1 MKKIKVLSTLVSNQ
15 IAAGEVIERPASVVK
30 ELVENAIDAMSKS
43 VTVETTGGGIEYI
56 RVTDNGS
63 GIDADDVRTAFMRH
77 ATSKISES
85 TDLERI
91 GTLGFRGEALASI
104 ASVARVSIKTRT
116 HGNDYGTLFA
126 IEGGEEKE
134 LSQCGCPEG
143 TTVEIRD
150 LFFNVPARLKFLKNP
165 RSESAYIADYIARM
179 IMARPNVAFTLI
191 QNGNPVYKSAGDG
204 NLFNAIYA
212 VYGSSVIDNLRR
224 LSYDDG
230 YIKITGYVGT
240 EALSQST
247 RAKQSFV
254 VNGRYIKSQ
263 KLSFAVQRAFETR
276 IMKGKFPFI
285 VLNIAISSYE
295 IDVNVHPNKLDV
307 RFKNEERVCNSI
319 TRTVLAALVN
329 TGIADANIEKTSIK
343 TAINEASS
351 TKVQASKIVGRST
364 DTASNHRIFKE
375 YERIIW
381 GNTLSAERPST
392 LSEYSVSNL
401 RACYMSESNRDEL
414 NPFPARA
421 ADVKGSDAADNSPTA
436 LYDNMSESE
445 ETVPTVFIK
454 KRAVSAE
461 QTQIT
466 ETLLEKERFEVKG
479 CLFDTYWIIEQGDTV
494 FFLDQHAAH
503 ERKLYNEY
511 INVPEESKSQVLL
524 VPQTVK
530 LDAREYDTLINNLSE
545 LETIGF
551 DIEDFGAMTISVR
564 AVPAFIGSL
573 HIGSF
578 ISDAVAAIRSFGKKA
593 QSELLRASL
602 IQSACKHAIK
612 AGQSISDEEIQALLE
627 YYSANGAPLT
637 CPHGRPVMVKMTKK
651 DFEKMFKRVV

>member
-1 MKKIKVLSTLVSNQ
+1 MKRIKVLSTLVSNQ
-15 IAAGEVIERPASVVK
+15 IAAGEVIERPASVAK

-56 RVTDNGS
+56 RVADNGG
-63 GIDADDVRTAFMRH
+63 GINADDVRTAFMRH
-77 ATSKISES
+77 ATSKISAS

-91 GTLGFRGEALASI
+91 ATLGFRGEALASI

-116 HGNDYGTLFA
+116 HGNDYGTLFV

-191 QNGNPVYKSAGDG
+191 QNGNTVYKSAGDG

-212 VYGSSVIDNLRR
+212 VYGSGVIDNLRR

-240 EALSQST
+240 ETLSQST

-263 KLSFAVQRAFETR
+263 KLSYAVQRAFETR

-285 VLNIAISSYE
+285 VLNIAISSHE

-307 RFKNEERVCNSI
+307 RFKNEERVCNSV
-319 TRTVLAALVN
+319 TKTVLAALVN

-351 TKVQASKIVGRST
+351 AKVQTSKIVGHST
-364 DTASNHRIFKE
+364 DTASNSRILKE
-375 YERIIW
+375 DERIIW
-381 GNTLSAERPST
+381 GNMLSAERPST

-401 RACYMSESNRDEL
+401 RACYRSESNRDEL

-421 ADVKGSDAADNSPTA
+421 ADMG
-436 LYDNMSESE
+436 ESE

-461 QTQIT
+461 QTQIN
-466 ETLLEKERFEVKG
+466 ETLLEKEKSEVKG
-479 CLFDTYWIIEQGDTV
+479 CLFDTYWIIEQGNTV

-511 INVPEESKSQVLL
+511 INVPEKPKSQVLL

-564 AVPAFIGSL
+564 AVPAFIDSL

-612 AGQSISDEEIQALLE
+612 AGQRISDEEIQALLE

-651 DFEKMFKRVV
+651 DFEKMFKRVI

>member
-1 MKKIKVLSTLVSNQ
+1 MKRIKVLSTLVSNQ

-43 VTVETTGGGIEYI
+43 VTVETSGGGIEYI
-56 RVTDNGS
+56 RVADNGG
-63 GIDADDVRTAFMRH
+63 GINADDVRTAFMRH

-116 HGNDYGTLFA
+116 HGNDYGTLFV

-191 QNGNPVYKSAGDG
+191 QNGNTVYKSAGDG

-212 VYGSSVIDNLRR
+212 VYGSGVIDNLRR

-240 EALSQST
+240 ETLSQST

-263 KLSFAVQRAFETR
+263 KLSYAVQRAFETR

-285 VLNIAISSYE
+285 VLNIAISSHE

-307 RFKNEERVCNSI
+307 RFKNEERVCNSV
-319 TRTVLAALVN
+319 TKTVLAALVN

-343 TAINEASS
+343 TAINKASNA
-351 TKVQASKIVGRST
+351 KVQTSKIVGHST
-364 DTASNHRIFKE
+364 DIASNSRIFKE
-375 YERIIW
+375 DERIIW
-381 GNTLSAERPST
+381 GNMLSAERPST

-401 RACYMSESNRDEL
+401 RACYRSESNRDEL

-421 ADVKGSDAADNSPTA
+421 ADMG
-436 LYDNMSESE
+436 ESE

-461 QTQIT
+461 QTQIN
-466 ETLLEKERFEVKG
+466 ETLLEKEKFEVKG
-479 CLFDTYWIIEQGDTV
+479 CLFDTYWIIEQGNTV

-511 INVPEESKSQVLL
+511 INVPEKPKSQVLL

-564 AVPAFIGSL
+564 AVPAFIDSL

-612 AGQSISDEEIQALLE
+612 AGQRISDEEIQALLE

>member
-1 MKKIKVLSTLVSNQ
+1 MKRIKVLSTLVSNQ

-56 RVTDNGS
+56 RVADNGG
-63 GIDADDVRTAFMRH
+63 GINADDVRTAFMRH

-91 GTLGFRGEALASI
+91 ATLGFRGEALASI

-116 HGNDYGTLFA
+116 HGNDYGTLFV

-191 QNGNPVYKSAGDG
+191 QNGNTVYKSAGDG

-212 VYGSSVIDNLRR
+212 VYGSGVIDNLRR

-240 EALSQST
+240 ETLSQST

-263 KLSFAVQRAFETR
+263 KLSYAVQRAFETR

-285 VLNIAISSYE
+285 VLNIAISSHE

-307 RFKNEERVCNSI
+307 RFKNEERVCNSV
-319 TRTVLAALVN
+319 TKTVLAALVN

-351 TKVQASKIVGRST
+351 AKVQTSKIVGCST
-364 DTASNHRIFKE
+364 DAAPNSRIFKE
-375 YERIIW
+375 DERIIW
-381 GNTLSAERPST
+381 GNMLSAERPST

-401 RACYMSESNRDEL
+401 RACYRSESNRDEL

-421 ADVKGSDAADNSPTA
+421 ADMG
-436 LYDNMSESE
+436 ESE
-445 ETVPTVFIK
+445 ETVPTVLIK

-461 QTQIT
+461 QTQIN
-466 ETLLEKERFEVKG
+466 ETLLEKENFEVKG
-479 CLFDTYWIIEQGDTV
+479 CLFNTYWIIEQGNTV

-511 INVPEESKSQVLL
+511 INIPEKPKSQVLL

-545 LETIGF
+545 FEAIGF

-564 AVPAFIGSL
+564 AVPAFIGASN
-573 HIGSF
+573 ISSF

-612 AGQSISDEEIQALLE
+612 AGQRISDEEIQALLE
-627 YYSANGAPLT
+627 YYSTNGAPLT

-651 DFEKMFKRVV
+651 DFEKMFKRVI

>member
-1 MKKIKVLSTLVSNQ
+1 MKRIKVLSTLVSNQ

-56 RVTDNGS
+56 RVADNGG
-63 GIDADDVRTAFMRH
+63 GINADDVRTAFMRH

-91 GTLGFRGEALASI
+91 ATLGFRGEALASI

-191 QNGNPVYKSAGDG
+191 QNGNTVYKSAGDG

-212 VYGSSVIDNLRR
+212 VYGSGVIDNLRR

-240 EALSQST
+240 ETLSQST

-263 KLSFAVQRAFETR
+263 KLSYAVQRAFETR

-285 VLNIAISSYE
+285 VLNIAISSHE

-307 RFKNEERVCNSI
+307 RFKNEERVCNSV
-319 TRTVLAALVN
+319 TKTVLAALVN

-351 TKVQASKIVGRST
+351 AKVQTSKIVGCST
-364 DTASNHRIFKE
+364 DAAPNSRIFKE
-375 YERIIW
+375 DERIIW
-381 GNTLSAERPST
+381 GNMLSAERPST

-401 RACYMSESNRDEL
+401 RACYRSESNRDEL

-421 ADVKGSDAADNSPTA
+421 ADMG
-436 LYDNMSESE
+436 ESE
-445 ETVPTVFIK
+445 ETVPTVLIK

-461 QTQIT
+461 QTQIN
-466 ETLLEKERFEVKG
+466 ETLLEKENFEVKG
-479 CLFDTYWIIEQGDTV
+479 CLFDTYWIIEQGNTV

-511 INVPEESKSQVLL
+511 INIPEKPKSQVLL

-545 LETIGF
+545 FEAIGF

-564 AVPAFIGSL
+564 AVPAFIGASN
-573 HIGSF
+573 ISSF

-612 AGQSISDEEIQALLE
+612 AGQRISDEEIQALLE

-651 DFEKMFKRVV
+651 DFEKMFKRVI

>member
-1 MKKIKVLSTLVSNQ
+1 MKRIKVLSTLVSNQ

-56 RVTDNGS
+56 RVADNGG
-63 GIDADDVRTAFMRH
+63 GINADDVRTAFMRH

-91 GTLGFRGEALASI
+91 ATLGFRGEALASI

-116 HGNDYGTLFA
+116 HGNDYGTLFV

-191 QNGNPVYKSAGDG
+191 QNGNTVYKSAGDG

-212 VYGSSVIDNLRR
+212 VYGSGVIDNLRR

-240 EALSQST
+240 ETLSQST

-263 KLSFAVQRAFETR
+263 KLSYAVQRAFETR

-285 VLNIAISSYE
+285 VLNIAISSHE

-307 RFKNEERVCNSI
+307 RFKNEERVCNSV
-319 TRTVLAALVN
+319 TKTVLAALVN

-351 TKVQASKIVGRST
+351 AKVQTSKIVGHST
-364 DTASNHRIFKE
+364 DAASNSRIFKE
-375 YERIIW
+375 DERIIW
-381 GNTLSAERPST
+381 GNMLSAEHPST

-401 RACYMSESNRDEL
+401 RACYRSESNRDEL

-421 ADVKGSDAADNSPTA
+421 ADMG
-436 LYDNMSESE
+436 ESE

-461 QTQIT
+461 QTQIN
-466 ETLLEKERFEVKG
+466 ETLLEKEKSEVKG
-479 CLFDTYWIIEQGDTV
+479 CLFDTYWIIEQGNTV

-511 INVPEESKSQVLL
+511 INVPEKPKSQVLL

-564 AVPAFIGSL
+564 AVPAFIDSL

-612 AGQSISDEEIQALLE
+612 AGQRISDEEIQALLE

-651 DFEKMFKRVV
+651 DFEKMFKRVI

>member
-1 MKKIKVLSTLVSNQ
+1 MKRIKVLSTLVSNQ

-43 VTVETTGGGIEYI
+43 VTVETSGGGIEYI
-56 RVTDNGS
+56 RVADNGG
-63 GIDADDVRTAFMRH
+63 GINADDVRTAFMRH

-116 HGNDYGTLFA
+116 HGNDYGTLFV

-191 QNGNPVYKSAGDG
+191 QNGNTVYKSAGDG

-212 VYGSSVIDNLRR
+212 VYGSGVIDNLRR

-240 EALSQST
+240 ETLSQST

-263 KLSFAVQRAFETR
+263 KLSYAVQRAFETR

-285 VLNIAISSYE
+285 VLNIAISSHE

-307 RFKNEERVCNSI
+307 RFKNEERVCNSV
-319 TRTVLAALVN
+319 TKTVLAALVN

-351 TKVQASKIVGRST
+351 AKVQTSKIVGRST
-364 DTASNHRIFKE
+364 DIRPIPHSFNEDKG
-375 YERIIW
+375 IIW
-381 GNTLSAERPST
+381 GNMLSAERPST

-401 RACYMSESNRDEL
+401 RACYRSESNRDEL

-421 ADVKGSDAADNSPTA
+421 ADMG
-436 LYDNMSESE
+436 ESE

-461 QTQIT
+461 QTQIN
-466 ETLLEKERFEVKG
+466 ETLLEKEKFEVKG
-479 CLFDTYWIIEQGDTV
+479 CLFDTYWIIEQGNTV

-511 INVPEESKSQVLL
+511 INVPEKLKSQVLL

-612 AGQSISDEEIQALLE
+612 AGQRVSDEEIQALLE

>member
-1 MKKIKVLSTLVSNQ
+1 MKRIKVLSTLVSNQ

-43 VTVETTGGGIEYI
+43 VTVETSGGGIEYI
-56 RVTDNGS
+56 RVADNGG
-63 GIDADDVRTAFMRH
+63 GINADDVRTAFMRH

-91 GTLGFRGEALASI
+91 ATLGFRGEALASI

-116 HGNDYGTLFA
+116 HGNDYGTLFV

-191 QNGNPVYKSAGDG
+191 QNGNTVYKSAGDG

-212 VYGSSVIDNLRR
+212 VYGSGVIDNLRR

-240 EALSQST
+240 ETLSQST

-263 KLSFAVQRAFETR
+263 KLSYAVQRAFETR

-285 VLNIAISSYE
+285 VLNIAISSHE

-307 RFKNEERVCNSI
+307 RFKNEERVCNSV
-319 TRTVLAALVN
+319 TKTVLAALVN
-329 TGIADANIEKTSIK
+329 TGIADANIEKTSMK
-343 TAINEASS
+343 TAINKASS
-351 TKVQASKIVGRST
+351 AKVQTSKIVGHST
-364 DTASNHRIFKE
+364 DIASNSRIFKE
-375 YERIIW
+375 DERIIW
-381 GNTLSAERPST
+381 GNMLSAERPST

-401 RACYMSESNRDEL
+401 RACYRSESNRDEL

-421 ADVKGSDAADNSPTA
+421 ADMG
-436 LYDNMSESE
+436 ESE

-461 QTQIT
+461 QTQIN
-466 ETLLEKERFEVKG
+466 ETLLEKEKFEVKG
-479 CLFDTYWIIEQGDTV
+479 CLFDTYWIIEQGNTV

-503 ERKLYNEY
+503 ERKLYNDY
-511 INVPEESKSQVLL
+511 INVPEKPKSQVLL

-612 AGQSISDEEIQALLE
+612 AGQRISDEEIQALLE

>member
-1 MKKIKVLSTLVSNQ
+1 MKRIKVLSTLVSNQ

-56 RVTDNGS
+56 RVADNGG
-63 GIDADDVRTAFMRH
+63 GINADDVRTAFMRH

-91 GTLGFRGEALASI
+91 ATLGFRGEALASI

-116 HGNDYGTLFA
+116 HGNDYGTLFV

-191 QNGNPVYKSAGDG
+191 QNGNTVYKSAGDG

-212 VYGSSVIDNLRR
+212 VYGSGVIDNLRR

-230 YIKITGYVGT
+230 YIKITGYVGMET
-240 EALSQST
+240 LSQST

-263 KLSFAVQRAFETR
+263 KLSYAVQRAFETR

-285 VLNIAISSYE
+285 VLNIAISSHE

-307 RFKNEERVCNSI
+307 RFKNEERVCNSV
-319 TRTVLAALVN
+319 TKTVLAALVN

-351 TKVQASKIVGRST
+351 AKVQTSKIVGRST
-364 DTASNHRIFKE
+364 DTASNSRIFKE
-375 YERIIW
+375 DERIIW
-381 GNTLSAERPST
+381 GNMLSAERPST

-401 RACYMSESNRDEL
+401 RACYRSESNRDEL

-421 ADVKGSDAADNSPTA
+421 ADMG
-436 LYDNMSESE
+436 ESE

-461 QTQIT
+461 QTQIN
-466 ETLLEKERFEVKG
+466 ETLLEKEKSEVKG
-479 CLFDTYWIIEQGDTV
+479 CLFDTYWIIEQGNTV

-511 INVPEESKSQVLL
+511 INVPEKPKSQVLL

-564 AVPAFIGSL
+564 AVPAFIDSL

-612 AGQSISDEEIQALLE
+612 AGQRISDEEIQALLE

-651 DFEKMFKRVV
+651 DFEKMFKRVI

>member
-1 MKKIKVLSTLVSNQ
+1 MKRIKVLSTLVSNQ

-43 VTVETTGGGIEYI
+43 VTVETSGGGIEYI
-56 RVTDNGS
+56 RVADNGG
-63 GIDADDVRTAFMRH
+63 GINADDVRTAFMRH

-116 HGNDYGTLFA
+116 HGNDYGTLFV

-191 QNGNPVYKSAGDG
+191 QNGNTVYKSAGDG

-212 VYGSSVIDNLRR
+212 VYGSGVIDNLRR

-240 EALSQST
+240 ETLSQST

-263 KLSFAVQRAFETR
+263 KLSYAVQRAFETR

-285 VLNIAISSYE
+285 VLNIAISSHE

-307 RFKNEERVCNSI
+307 RFKNEERVCNSV
-319 TRTVLAALVN
+319 TKTVLAALVN

-351 TKVQASKIVGRST
+351 AKVQTSKIVGRST
-364 DTASNHRIFKE
+364 DAASNSRIFKE
-375 YERIIW
+375 DERIIW
-381 GNTLSAERPST
+381 GNMLSAERPST

-401 RACYMSESNRDEL
+401 RACYRSESNRDEL

-421 ADVKGSDAADNSPTA
+421 ADMG
-436 LYDNMSESE
+436 ESE

-461 QTQIT
+461 QTQIN
-466 ETLLEKERFEVKG
+466 ETLLEKEKFEVKG
-479 CLFDTYWIIEQGDTV
+479 CLFDTYWIIEQGNTV

-511 INVPEESKSQVLL
+511 INVPEKPKSQVLL

-564 AVPAFIGSL
+564 AVPAFIDSL

-612 AGQSISDEEIQALLE
+612 AGQRISDEEIQALLE

>member
-1 MKKIKVLSTLVSNQ
+1 MKRIKVLSTLVSNQ

-56 RVTDNGS
+56 RVADNGG
-63 GIDADDVRTAFMRH
+63 GINADDVRTAFMRH

-91 GTLGFRGEALASI
+91 ATLGFRGEALASI

-116 HGNDYGTLFA
+116 HGNDYGTLFV

-191 QNGNPVYKSAGDG
+191 QNGNTVYKSAGDG

-212 VYGSSVIDNLRR
+212 VYGSGVIDNLRR

-240 EALSQST
+240 ETLSQST

-263 KLSFAVQRAFETR
+263 KLSYAVQRAFETR

-285 VLNIAISSYE
+285 VLNIAISSHE

-307 RFKNEERVCNSI
+307 RFKNEERVCNSV
-319 TRTVLAALVN
+319 TKTVLAALVN

-351 TKVQASKIVGRST
+351 AKVQTSKIVGRST
-364 DTASNHRIFKE
+364 DTASNSRIFKE
-375 YERIIW
+375 DERIIW
-381 GNTLSAERPST
+381 GNMLSAERPST

-401 RACYMSESNRDEL
+401 QACYRSESNRDEL

-421 ADVKGSDAADNSPTA
+421 ADMG
-436 LYDNMSESE
+436 ESE
-445 ETVPTVFIK
+445 ETVPTVLIK

-461 QTQIT
+461 QTQIN
-466 ETLLEKERFEVKG
+466 ETLLEKENFEVKG
-479 CLFDTYWIIEQGDTV
+479 CLFDTYWIIEQGNTV

-511 INVPEESKSQVLL
+511 INVPEKPQSQVLL

-564 AVPAFIGSL
+564 AVPAFIDSL

-612 AGQSISDEEIQALLE
+612 AGQRISDEEIQALLE

-651 DFEKMFKRVV
+651 DFEKMFKRVI

>member
-1 MKKIKVLSTLVSNQ
+1 MKRIKVLSTLVSNQ

-56 RVTDNGS
+56 RVADNGG
-63 GIDADDVRTAFMRH
+63 GINADDVRTAFMRH

-91 GTLGFRGEALASI
+91 ATLGFRGEALASI

-116 HGNDYGTLFA
+116 HGNDYGTLFV

-191 QNGNPVYKSAGDG
+191 QNGNTVYKSAGDG

-212 VYGSSVIDNLRR
+212 VYGSGVIDNLRR

-230 YIKITGYVGT
+230 YMKITGYVGT
-240 EALSQST
+240 ETLSQST

-263 KLSFAVQRAFETR
+263 KLSYAVQRAFETR

-285 VLNIAISSYE
+285 VLNIAISSHE

-307 RFKNEERVCNSI
+307 RFKNEERVCNSV
-319 TRTVLAALVN
+319 TKTVLAALVN

-351 TKVQASKIVGRST
+351 AKVQTSKIVGRST
-364 DTASNHRIFKE
+364 DAASNSRIFKE
-375 YERIIW
+375 DERIIW
-381 GNTLSAERPST
+381 GNMLSAERPST

-401 RACYMSESNRDEL
+401 RACYRSESNRDEL

-421 ADVKGSDAADNSPTA
+421 ADMG
-436 LYDNMSESE
+436 ESE

-461 QTQIT
+461 QTQIN
-466 ETLLEKERFEVKG
+466 ETLLEKEKFEVKG
-479 CLFDTYWIIEQGDTV
+479 CLFDTYWIIEQGNTV

-511 INVPEESKSQVLL
+511 INVPEKPKSQVLL

-564 AVPAFIGSL
+564 AVPAFIDSL

-612 AGQSISDEEIQALLE
+612 AGQRISDEEIQALLE

>member
-1 MKKIKVLSTLVSNQ
+1 MKRIKVLSTLVSNQ

-56 RVTDNGS
+56 RVADNGG
-63 GIDADDVRTAFMRH
+63 GINADDVRTAFMRH

-91 GTLGFRGEALASI
+91 ATLGFRGEALASI

-116 HGNDYGTLFA
+116 HGNDYGTLFV

-191 QNGNPVYKSAGDG
+191 QNGNTVYKSAGDG

-212 VYGSSVIDNLRR
+212 VYGSGVIDNLRR

-240 EALSQST
+240 ETLSQST

-263 KLSFAVQRAFETR
+263 KLSYAVQRAFETR

-285 VLNIAISSYE
+285 VLNIAISSHE

-307 RFKNEERVCNSI
+307 RFKNEERVCNSV
-319 TRTVLAALVN
+319 TKTVLAALVN

-351 TKVQASKIVGRST
+351 AKVQTSKNVGRST
-364 DTASNHRIFKE
+364 DAAPNSRIFKE
-375 YERIIW
+375 DERIIW
-381 GNTLSAERPST
+381 GNMLSAERPST

-401 RACYMSESNRDEL
+401 QACYRSESNRDEL
-414 NPFPARA
+414 NPFLARA
-421 ADVKGSDAADNSPTA
+421 ADMG
-436 LYDNMSESE
+436 ESE
-445 ETVPTVFIK
+445 ETVPTVLIK

-461 QTQIT
+461 QTQIN
-466 ETLLEKERFEVKG
+466 ETLLEKENFEVKG
-479 CLFDTYWIIEQGDTV
+479 CLFDTYWIIEQGNTV

-511 INVPEESKSQVLL
+511 INIPEKPKSQVLL

-545 LETIGF
+545 FEAIGF

-564 AVPAFIGSL
+564 AVPAFIGASN
-573 HIGSF
+573 ISSF

-612 AGQSISDEEIQALLE
+612 AGQRISDEEIQALLE

-651 DFEKMFKRVV
+651 DFEKMFKRVI

>member
-1 MKKIKVLSTLVSNQ
+1 MKRIKVLSTLVSNQ

-43 VTVETTGGGIEYI
+43 VTVETSGGGIEYI
-56 RVTDNGS
+56 RVADNGG
-63 GIDADDVRTAFMRH
+63 GINADDVRTAFMRH

-116 HGNDYGTLFA
+116 HGNDYGTLFV

-191 QNGNPVYKSAGDG
+191 QNGNTVYKSAGDG

-212 VYGSSVIDNLRR
+212 VYGSGVIDNLRR

-240 EALSQST
+240 ETLSQST

-263 KLSFAVQRAFETR
+263 KLSYAVQRAFETR

-285 VLNIAISSYE
+285 VLNIAISSHE

-307 RFKNEERVCNSI
+307 RFKNEERVCNSV
-319 TRTVLAALVN
+319 TKTVLAALVN

-351 TKVQASKIVGRST
+351 AKVQTSKIVGRST
-364 DTASNHRIFKE
+364 DAASNSRIFKE
-375 YERIIW
+375 DERIIW
-381 GNTLSAERPST
+381 GNMLSAERPST

-401 RACYMSESNRDEL
+401 RACYRSESNRDEL

-421 ADVKGSDAADNSPTA
+421 ADMG
-436 LYDNMSESE
+436 ESE

-461 QTQIT
+461 QTQIN
-466 ETLLEKERFEVKG
+466 ETLLEKEKFEVKG
-479 CLFDTYWIIEQGDTV
+479 CLFDTYWIIEQGNTV

-511 INVPEESKSQVLL
+511 INVPEKPKSQVLL

-612 AGQSISDEEIQALLE
+612 AGQRISDEEIQALLE

>member
-1 MKKIKVLSTLVSNQ
+1 MKRIKVLSTLVSNQ

-43 VTVETTGGGIEYI
+43 VTVETSGGGIEYI
-56 RVTDNGS
+56 RVADNGG
-63 GIDADDVRTAFMRH
+63 GINADDVRTAFMRH

-116 HGNDYGTLFA
+116 HGNDYGTLFV

-191 QNGNPVYKSAGDG
+191 QNGNTVYKSAGDG

-212 VYGSSVIDNLRR
+212 VYGSGVIDNLRR

-240 EALSQST
+240 ETLSQST

-263 KLSFAVQRAFETR
+263 KLSYAVQRAFETR

-285 VLNIAISSYE
+285 VLNIAISSHE

-307 RFKNEERVCNSI
+307 RFKNEERVCNSV
-319 TRTVLAALVN
+319 TKTVLAALVN

-351 TKVQASKIVGRST
+351 AKVQTSKIVGRST
-364 DTASNHRIFKE
+364 DAASNSRIFKE
-375 YERIIW
+375 DERIIW
-381 GNTLSAERPST
+381 GNMLSAERPST

-401 RACYMSESNRDEL
+401 RACYRSESNRDEL

-421 ADVKGSDAADNSPTA
+421 ADMG
-436 LYDNMSESE
+436 ESE

-461 QTQIT
+461 QTQIN
-466 ETLLEKERFEVKG
+466 ETLLEKEKFEVKG
-479 CLFDTYWIIEQGDTV
+479 CLFDTYWIIEQGNTV

-503 ERKLYNEY
+503 ERKLYNDY
-511 INVPEESKSQVLL
+511 INVPEKPKSQVLL

-612 AGQSISDEEIQALLE
+612 AGQRISDEEIQALLE

-651 DFEKMFKRVV
+651 DFEKMFKRVI

>member
-1 MKKIKVLSTLVSNQ
+1 MKRIKVLSTLVSNQ

-56 RVTDNGS
+56 RVADNGG
-63 GIDADDVRTAFMRH
+63 GINADDVRTAFMRH

-91 GTLGFRGEALASI
+91 ATLGFRGEALASI

-116 HGNDYGTLFA
+116 HGNDYGTLFV

-191 QNGNPVYKSAGDG
+191 QNGNTVYKSAGDG

-212 VYGSSVIDNLRR
+212 VYGSGVIDNLRR

-230 YIKITGYVGT
+230 YIKITGYIGT
-240 EALSQST
+240 ETLSQST

-263 KLSFAVQRAFETR
+263 KLSYAVQRAFETR

-285 VLNIAISSYE
+285 VLNIAISSHE

-307 RFKNEERVCNSI
+307 RFKNEERVCNSV
-319 TRTVLAALVN
+319 TKTVLAALVN
-329 TGIADANIEKTSIK
+329 TGIADADIEKTSIR
-343 TAINEASS
+343 TATNEVSKSAESAEIKETKINN
-351 TKVQASKIVGRST
+351 TVGRST
-364 DTASNHRIFKE
+364 DIRPIPHSFNEDKG
-375 YERIIW
+375 IIW
-381 GNTLSAERPST
+381 GNMLSAERPST

-401 RACYMSESNRDEL
+401 RACYRSESNRDEL

-421 ADVKGSDAADNSPTA
+421 ADMG
-436 LYDNMSESE
+436 ESE

-461 QTQIT
+461 QTQIN
-466 ETLLEKERFEVKG
+466 ETLLEKEKFEVKG
-479 CLFDTYWIIEQGDTV
+479 CLFDTYWIIEQGNTV

-503 ERKLYNEY
+503 ERKLYN
-511 INVPEESKSQVLL
+511 
-524 VPQTVK
+524 
-530 LDAREYDTLINNLSE
+530 D
-545 LETIGF
+545 
-551 DIEDFGAMTISVR
+551 
-564 AVPAFIGSL
+564 
-573 HIGSF
+573 
-578 ISDAVAAIRSFGKKA
+578 
-593 QSELLRASL
+593 
-602 IQSACKHAIK
+602 
-612 AGQSISDEEIQALLE
+612 
-627 YYSANGAPLT
+627 
-637 CPHGRPVMVKMTKK
+637 
-651 DFEKMFKRVV
+651 

>member
-1 MKKIKVLSTLVSNQ
+1 MKRIKVLSTLVSNQ

-56 RVTDNGS
+56 RVADNGG
-63 GIDADDVRTAFMRH
+63 GINADDVRTAFMRH

-91 GTLGFRGEALASI
+91 ATLGFRGEALASI

-116 HGNDYGTLFA
+116 HGNDYGTLFV

-191 QNGNPVYKSAGDG
+191 QNGNTVYKSAGDG

-212 VYGSSVIDNLRR
+212 VYGSGVIDNLRR

-240 EALSQST
+240 ETLSQST

-263 KLSFAVQRAFETR
+263 KLSYAVQRAFETR

-285 VLNIAISSYE
+285 VLNIAISSHE

-307 RFKNEERVCNSI
+307 RFKNEERVCNSV
-319 TRTVLAALVN
+319 TKTVLAALVN

-351 TKVQASKIVGRST
+351 GKVQTSKIVGHST
-364 DTASNHRIFKE
+364 DAASNSRIFKE
-375 YERIIW
+375 DERIIW
-381 GNTLSAERPST
+381 GNMLSAERPST

-401 RACYMSESNRDEL
+401 RACYRSESNRDEL

-421 ADVKGSDAADNSPTA
+421 ADMG
-436 LYDNMSESE
+436 ESE

-461 QTQIT
+461 QTQIN
-466 ETLLEKERFEVKG
+466 ETLLEKEKSEVKG
-479 CLFDTYWIIEQGDTV
+479 CLFDTYWIIEQGNTV

-511 INVPEESKSQVLL
+511 INVPEKPKSQVLL

-564 AVPAFIGSL
+564 AVPAFIDSL

-612 AGQSISDEEIQALLE
+612 AGQRISDEEIQALLE

-651 DFEKMFKRVV
+651 DFEKMFKRVI

>member
-1 MKKIKVLSTLVSNQ
+1 MKRIKVLSTLVSNQ

-43 VTVETTGGGIEYI
+43 VTVETSGGGIEYI
-56 RVTDNGS
+56 RVADNGG
-63 GIDADDVRTAFMRH
+63 GINADDVRTAFMRH

-116 HGNDYGTLFA
+116 HGNDYGTLFV

-191 QNGNPVYKSAGDG
+191 QNGNTVYKSAGDG

-212 VYGSSVIDNLRR
+212 VYGSGVIDNLRR

-240 EALSQST
+240 ETLSQST

-263 KLSFAVQRAFETR
+263 KLSYAVQRAFETR

-285 VLNIAISSYE
+285 VLNIAISSHE

-307 RFKNEERVCNSI
+307 RFKNEERVCNSV
-319 TRTVLAALVN
+319 TKTVLAALVN

-351 TKVQASKIVGRST
+351 AKVQTSKIVGRST
-364 DTASNHRIFKE
+364 DAASNSRIFKE
-375 YERIIW
+375 DERIIW
-381 GNTLSAERPST
+381 GNMLSAERPST

-401 RACYMSESNRDEL
+401 RACYRSESNRDEL

-421 ADVKGSDAADNSPTA
+421 ADMG
-436 LYDNMSESE
+436 ESE

-461 QTQIT
+461 QTQIN
-466 ETLLEKERFEVKG
+466 ETLLEKEKFEVKG
-479 CLFDTYWIIEQGDTV
+479 CLFDTYWIIEQGNTV

-503 ERKLYNEY
+503 ERKLYNDY
-511 INVPEESKSQVLL
+511 INVPEKPKSQVLL

-564 AVPAFIGSL
+564 AVPAFIDSL

-612 AGQSISDEEIQALLE
+612 AGQRISDEEIQALLE

>member
-1 MKKIKVLSTLVSNQ
+1 MKRIKVLSTLVSNQ

-56 RVTDNGS
+56 RVADNGG
-63 GIDADDVRTAFMRH
+63 GINADDVRTAFMRH

-91 GTLGFRGEALASI
+91 ATLGFRGEALASI

-116 HGNDYGTLFA
+116 HGNDYGTLFV

-191 QNGNPVYKSAGDG
+191 QNGNTVYKSAGDG

-212 VYGSSVIDNLRR
+212 VYGSGVIDNLRR

-240 EALSQST
+240 ETLSQST

-263 KLSFAVQRAFETR
+263 KLSYAVQRAFETR

-285 VLNIAISSYE
+285 VLNIAISSHE

-307 RFKNEERVCNSI
+307 RFKNEERVCNSV
-319 TRTVLAALVN
+319 TKTVLAALVN

-351 TKVQASKIVGRST
+351 AKVQTSKIVGRST
-364 DTASNHRIFKE
+364 DAAPNSRIFKE
-375 YERIIW
+375 DERIIW
-381 GNTLSAERPST
+381 GNMLSAERPST

-401 RACYMSESNRDEL
+401 RACYRSESNRDEL

-421 ADVKGSDAADNSPTA
+421 ADMG
-436 LYDNMSESE
+436 ESE
-445 ETVPTVFIK
+445 ETVPTVLIK

-461 QTQIT
+461 QTQIN
-466 ETLLEKERFEVKG
+466 ETLLEKENFEVKG
-479 CLFDTYWIIEQGDTV
+479 CLFDTYWIIEQGNTV

-511 INVPEESKSQVLL
+511 INIPEESKSQVLL

-545 LETIGF
+545 FEAIGF

-564 AVPAFIGSL
+564 AVPAFIDSL
-573 HIGSF
+573 NIGSF

-612 AGQSISDEEIQALLE
+612 AGQRISDEEIQALLE
-627 YYSANGAPLT
+627 YYSTNGAPLT

-651 DFEKMFKRVV
+651 DFEKMFKRVI

>member
-1 MKKIKVLSTLVSNQ
+1 MKRIKVLSTLVSNQ

-56 RVTDNGS
+56 RVADNGG
-63 GIDADDVRTAFMRH
+63 GINADDVRTAFMRH

-91 GTLGFRGEALASI
+91 ATLGFRGEALASI

-116 HGNDYGTLFA
+116 HGNDYGTLFV

-191 QNGNPVYKSAGDG
+191 QNGNTVYKSAGDG

-212 VYGSSVIDNLRR
+212 VYGSGVIDNLRR

-240 EALSQST
+240 ETLSQST

-263 KLSFAVQRAFETR
+263 KLSYAVQRAFETR

-285 VLNIAISSYE
+285 VLNIAISSHE

-307 RFKNEERVCNSI
+307 RFKNEERVCNSV
-319 TRTVLAALVN
+319 TKTVLAALVN

-351 TKVQASKIVGRST
+351 AKVQTSKIVGHST
-364 DTASNHRIFKE
+364 DAASNFRILKE
-375 YERIIW
+375 DERIIW
-381 GNTLSAERPST
+381 GNMLSAERSST

-401 RACYMSESNRDEL
+401 RACYSSESNRDEL

-421 ADVKGSDAADNSPTA
+421 ADMG
-436 LYDNMSESE
+436 ESE

-461 QTQIT
+461 QTQIN
-466 ETLLEKERFEVKG
+466 ETLLEKEKSEVKG
-479 CLFDTYWIIEQGDTV
+479 CLFDTYWIIEQGNTV

-511 INVPEESKSQVLL
+511 INVPEKPKSQVLL

-564 AVPAFIGSL
+564 AVPAFIDSL

-612 AGQSISDEEIQALLE
+612 AGQRISDEEIQALLE

-651 DFEKMFKRVV
+651 DFEKMFKRVI

>member
-1 MKKIKVLSTLVSNQ
+1 MKRIKVLSTLVSNQ

-56 RVTDNGS
+56 RVADNGG
-63 GIDADDVRTAFMRH
+63 GINADDVRTAFMRH

-91 GTLGFRGEALASI
+91 ATLGFRGEALASI

-116 HGNDYGTLFA
+116 HGNDYGTLFV

-191 QNGNPVYKSAGDG
+191 QNGNTVYKSAGDG

-212 VYGSSVIDNLRR
+212 VYGSGVIDNLRR

-240 EALSQST
+240 ETLSQST

-263 KLSFAVQRAFETR
+263 KLSYAVQRAFETR

-285 VLNIAISSYE
+285 VLNIAISSHE

-307 RFKNEERVCNSI
+307 RFKNEERVCNSV
-319 TRTVLAALVN
+319 TKTVLAALVN

-351 TKVQASKIVGRST
+351 AKVQTSKIVGRST
-364 DTASNHRIFKE
+364 DAAPNSRIFKE
-375 YERIIW
+375 DERIIW
-381 GNTLSAERPST
+381 GNMLSAERPST

-401 RACYMSESNRDEL
+401 RACYRSESNRDEL

-421 ADVKGSDAADNSPTA
+421 ADMG
-436 LYDNMSESE
+436 ESE
-445 ETVPTVFIK
+445 ETVPTVLIK

-461 QTQIT
+461 QTQIN
-466 ETLLEKERFEVKG
+466 ETLLEKENFEVKG
-479 CLFDTYWIIEQGDTV
+479 CLFDTYWIIEQGNTV

-511 INVPEESKSQVLL
+511 INIPEKPKSQVLL

-545 LETIGF
+545 FETIGF

-564 AVPAFIGSL
+564 AVPAFIGASN
-573 HIGSF
+573 ISSF

-612 AGQSISDEEIQALLE
+612 AGQRISDEEIQALLE

-651 DFEKMFKRVV
+651 DFEKMFKRVI

>member
-1 MKKIKVLSTLVSNQ
+1 MKRIKVLSTLVSNQ

-56 RVTDNGS
+56 RVADNGG
-63 GIDADDVRTAFMRH
+63 GINADDVRTAFMRH

-91 GTLGFRGEALASI
+91 ATLGFRGEALASI

-116 HGNDYGTLFA
+116 HGNDYGTLFV

-191 QNGNPVYKSAGDG
+191 QNGNTVYKSAGDG

-212 VYGSSVIDNLRR
+212 VYGSGVIDNLRR

-240 EALSQST
+240 ETLSQST

-263 KLSFAVQRAFETR
+263 KLSYAVQRAFETR

-285 VLNIAISSYE
+285 VLNIAISSHE

-307 RFKNEERVCNSI
+307 RFKNEERVCNSV
-319 TRTVLAALVN
+319 TKTVLAALVN
-329 TGIADANIEKTSIK
+329 TGIADANIEKTSMK
-343 TAINEASS
+343 TAINKASS
-351 TKVQASKIVGRST
+351 AKVQTSKIVGHST
-364 DTASNHRIFKE
+364 DIASNSRIFKE
-375 YERIIW
+375 DERIIW
-381 GNTLSAERPST
+381 GNMLSAERPST

-401 RACYMSESNRDEL
+401 RACYRSESNRDEL

-421 ADVKGSDAADNSPTA
+421 ADMG
-436 LYDNMSESE
+436 ESE

-461 QTQIT
+461 QTQIN
-466 ETLLEKERFEVKG
+466 ETLLEKEKFEVKG
-479 CLFDTYWIIEQGDTV
+479 CLFDTYWIIEQGNTV

-511 INVPEESKSQVLL
+511 INVPEKPKSQVLL

-564 AVPAFIGSL
+564 AVPAFIDSL

-612 AGQSISDEEIQALLE
+612 AGQRISDEEIQALLE

-651 DFEKMFKRVV
+651 DFEKMLKRVV

>member
-1 MKKIKVLSTLVSNQ
+1 MKRIKVLSTLVSNQ

-43 VTVETTGGGIEYI
+43 VTVETSGGGIEYI
-56 RVTDNGS
+56 RVADNGG
-63 GIDADDVRTAFMRH
+63 GINADDVRTAFMRH

-116 HGNDYGTLFA
+116 HGNDYGTLFV

-191 QNGNPVYKSAGDG
+191 QNGNTVYKSAGDG

-212 VYGSSVIDNLRR
+212 VYGSGVIDNLRR

-240 EALSQST
+240 ETLSQST

-263 KLSFAVQRAFETR
+263 KLSYAVQRAFETR

-285 VLNIAISSYE
+285 VLNIAISSHE

-307 RFKNEERVCNSI
+307 RFKNEERVCNSV
-319 TRTVLAALVN
+319 TKTVLAALVN

-351 TKVQASKIVGRST
+351 AKVQTSKIVGRST
-364 DTASNHRIFKE
+364 DAASNSRIFKE
-375 YERIIW
+375 GERIIW
-381 GNTLSAERPST
+381 GNMLSAERPST

-401 RACYMSESNRDEL
+401 RACYRSESNRDEL

-421 ADVKGSDAADNSPTA
+421 ADMG
-436 LYDNMSESE
+436 ESE

-461 QTQIT
+461 QTQIN
-466 ETLLEKERFEVKG
+466 ETLLEKEKFEVKG
-479 CLFDTYWIIEQGDTV
+479 CLFDTYWIIEQGNTV

-503 ERKLYNEY
+503 ERKLYNDY
-511 INVPEESKSQVLL
+511 INDPEKPKSQVLL

-612 AGQSISDEEIQALLE
+612 AGQRISDEEIQALLE

>member
-1 MKKIKVLSTLVSNQ
+1 MKRIKVLSTLVSNQ

-56 RVTDNGS
+56 RVADNGG
-63 GIDADDVRTAFMRH
+63 GINADDVRTAFMRH

-91 GTLGFRGEALASI
+91 ATLGFRGEALASI

-116 HGNDYGTLFA
+116 HGNDYGTLFV

-191 QNGNPVYKSAGDG
+191 QNGNTVYKSAGDG

-212 VYGSSVIDNLRR
+212 VYGSGVIDNLRR

-240 EALSQST
+240 ETLSQST

-263 KLSFAVQRAFETR
+263 KLSYAVQRAFETR

-285 VLNIAISSYE
+285 VLNIAISSHE

-307 RFKNEERVCNSI
+307 RFKNEERVCNSV
-319 TRTVLAALVN
+319 TKTVLAALVN

-351 TKVQASKIVGRST
+351 AKVQTSKIVGHST
-364 DTASNHRIFKE
+364 DAAPNSRIFKE
-375 YERIIW
+375 DERIIW
-381 GNTLSAERPST
+381 GNMLSAERPST

-401 RACYMSESNRDEL
+401 RACYRSESNRDEL

-421 ADVKGSDAADNSPTA
+421 ADMG
-436 LYDNMSESE
+436 ESE
-445 ETVPTVFIK
+445 ETVPTVLIK

-461 QTQIT
+461 QTQIN
-466 ETLLEKERFEVKG
+466 ETLLEKENFEVKG
-479 CLFDTYWIIEQGDTV
+479 CLFDTYWIIEQGNTV

-511 INVPEESKSQVLL
+511 INIPEKPQSQVLL

-564 AVPAFIGSL
+564 AVPAFIDSL

-612 AGQSISDEEIQALLE
+612 AGQRISDEEIQALLE

-651 DFEKMFKRVV
+651 DFEKMFKRVI

>member
-1 MKKIKVLSTLVSNQ
+1 MKRIKVLSTLVSNQ

-56 RVTDNGS
+56 RVADNGG
-63 GIDADDVRTAFMRH
+63 GINADDVRTAFMRH

-91 GTLGFRGEALASI
+91 ATLGFRGEALASI

-116 HGNDYGTLFA
+116 HGNDYGTLFV

-191 QNGNPVYKSAGDG
+191 QNGNTVYKSAGDG

-212 VYGSSVIDNLRR
+212 VYGSGVIDNLRR

-240 EALSQST
+240 ETLSQST

-263 KLSFAVQRAFETR
+263 KLSYAVQRAFETR

-285 VLNIAISSYE
+285 VLNIAISSHE

-307 RFKNEERVCNSI
+307 RFKNEERVCNSV
-319 TRTVLAALVN
+319 TKTVLAALVN

-351 TKVQASKIVGRST
+351 AKVQTSKIVGHST
-364 DTASNHRIFKE
+364 DAASNSRIFKE
-375 YERIIW
+375 DERIIW
-381 GNTLSAERPST
+381 GNMLSAERPST

-401 RACYMSESNRDEL
+401 RACYSSESNRDEL

-421 ADVKGSDAADNSPTA
+421 ADMG
-436 LYDNMSESE
+436 ESE

-461 QTQIT
+461 QTQIN
-466 ETLLEKERFEVKG
+466 ETLLEKEKSEVKG
-479 CLFDTYWIIEQGDTV
+479 CLFDTYWIIEQGNTV

-511 INVPEESKSQVLL
+511 INVPEKPKSQVLL

-564 AVPAFIGSL
+564 AVPAFIDSL

-612 AGQSISDEEIQALLE
+612 AGQRISDEEIQALLE

-651 DFEKMFKRVV
+651 DFEKMFKRVI

>member
-1 MKKIKVLSTLVSNQ
+1 MKRIKVLSTLVSNQ

-56 RVTDNGS
+56 RVADNGG
-63 GIDADDVRTAFMRH
+63 GINADDVRIAFMRH

-91 GTLGFRGEALASI
+91 ATLGFRGEALASI

-116 HGNDYGTLFA
+116 HGNDYGTLFV

-191 QNGNPVYKSAGDG
+191 QNGNTVYKSAGDG

-212 VYGSSVIDNLRR
+212 VYGSGVIDNLRR

-240 EALSQST
+240 ETLSQST

-263 KLSFAVQRAFETR
+263 KLSYAVQRAFETR

-285 VLNIAISSYE
+285 VLNIAISSHE

-307 RFKNEERVCNSI
+307 RFKNEERVCNSV
-319 TRTVLAALVN
+319 TKTVLAALVN

-351 TKVQASKIVGRST
+351 AKVQTSKIVGCST
-364 DTASNHRIFKE
+364 DAAPNSRIFKE
-375 YERIIW
+375 DERIIW
-381 GNTLSAERPST
+381 GNMLSAERPST

-401 RACYMSESNRDEL
+401 RACYRSESNRDEL

-421 ADVKGSDAADNSPTA
+421 ADMG
-436 LYDNMSESE
+436 ESE
-445 ETVPTVFIK
+445 ETVPTVLIK

-461 QTQIT
+461 QTQIN
-466 ETLLEKERFEVKG
+466 ETLLEKENFEVKG
-479 CLFDTYWIIEQGDTV
+479 CLFDTYWIIEQGNTV

-511 INVPEESKSQVLL
+511 INIPEKPKSQVLL

-545 LETIGF
+545 FEAIGF

-564 AVPAFIGSL
+564 AVPAFIGASN
-573 HIGSF
+573 ISSF

-612 AGQSISDEEIQALLE
+612 AGQRISDEEIQALLE

-651 DFEKMFKRVV
+651 DFEKMFKRVI

>member
-1 MKKIKVLSTLVSNQ
+1 MKRIKVLSTLVSNQ

-56 RVTDNGS
+56 RVADNGG
-63 GIDADDVRTAFMRH
+63 GINADDVRTAFMRH

-91 GTLGFRGEALASI
+91 ATLGFRGEALASI

-116 HGNDYGTLFA
+116 HGNDYGTLFV

-191 QNGNPVYKSAGDG
+191 QNGNTVYKSAGDG

-212 VYGSSVIDNLRR
+212 VYGSGVIDNLRR

-240 EALSQST
+240 ETLSQST

-263 KLSFAVQRAFETR
+263 KLSYAVQRAFETR

-285 VLNIAISSYE
+285 VLNIAISSHE

-307 RFKNEERVCNSI
+307 RFKNEERVCNSV
-319 TRTVLAALVN
+319 TKTVLAALVN

-351 TKVQASKIVGRST
+351 AKVQTSKIVGHST
-364 DTASNHRIFKE
+364 DAASNSRIFKE
-375 YERIIW
+375 DERIIW
-381 GNTLSAERPST
+381 GNMLSAERPST

-401 RACYMSESNRDEL
+401 RACYRSESNRDEL

-421 ADVKGSDAADNSPTA
+421 ADMG
-436 LYDNMSESE
+436 ESE

-461 QTQIT
+461 QTQIN
-466 ETLLEKERFEVKG
+466 ETLLEKEKSEVKG
-479 CLFDTYWIIEQGDTV
+479 CLFDTYWIIEQGNTV

-511 INVPEESKSQVLL
+511 INVPEKPKSQVLL

-564 AVPAFIGSL
+564 AVPAFIDSL

-612 AGQSISDEEIQALLE
+612 AGQRISDEEIQALLE

-651 DFEKMFKRVV
+651 DFEKMFKRVI

>member
-1 MKKIKVLSTLVSNQ
+1 MKRIKVLSTLVSNQ

-56 RVTDNGS
+56 RVADNGG
-63 GIDADDVRTAFMRH
+63 GINADDVRTAFMRH

-91 GTLGFRGEALASI
+91 ATLGFRGEALASI

-116 HGNDYGTLFA
+116 HGNDYGTLFV

-191 QNGNPVYKSAGDG
+191 QNGNTVYKSAGDG

-212 VYGSSVIDNLRR
+212 VYGSGVIDNLRR

-240 EALSQST
+240 ETLSQST

-263 KLSFAVQRAFETR
+263 KLSYAVQRAFETR

-285 VLNIAISSYE
+285 VLNIAISSHE

-307 RFKNEERVCNSI
+307 RFKNEERVCNSV
-319 TRTVLAALVN
+319 TKTVLAALVN

-351 TKVQASKIVGRST
+351 AKVQTSKIVGRST
-364 DTASNHRIFKE
+364 DAASNSRIFKE
-375 YERIIW
+375 GERIIW
-381 GNTLSAERPST
+381 GNMLSAERPST

-401 RACYMSESNRDEL
+401 RACYRSESNRDEL

-421 ADVKGSDAADNSPTA
+421 ADMG
-436 LYDNMSESE
+436 ESE

-454 KRAVSAE
+454 KRSVSAE
-461 QTQIT
+461 QTQIN
-466 ETLLEKERFEVKG
+466 ETLLEKEKFEVKG
-479 CLFDTYWIIEQGDTV
+479 CLFDTYWIIEQGNTV

-503 ERKLYNEY
+503 ERKLYNDY
-511 INVPEESKSQVLL
+511 INVPEKPKSQVLL

-578 ISDAVAAIRSFGKKA
+578 ISDAVAAIRSLGKKA

-612 AGQSISDEEIQALLE
+612 AGQRISDEEIQALLE

>member
-1 MKKIKVLSTLVSNQ
+1 MKRIKVLSTLVSNQ

-43 VTVETTGGGIEYI
+43 VTVETSGGGIEYI
-56 RVTDNGS
+56 RVADNGG
-63 GIDADDVRTAFMRH
+63 GINADDVRTAFMRH

-91 GTLGFRGEALASI
+91 ATLGFRGEALASI

-116 HGNDYGTLFA
+116 HGNDYGTLFV

-191 QNGNPVYKSAGDG
+191 QNGNTVYKSAGDG

-212 VYGSSVIDNLRR
+212 VYGSGVIDNLRR

-240 EALSQST
+240 ETLSQST

-263 KLSFAVQRAFETR
+263 KLSYAVQRAFETR

-285 VLNIAISSYE
+285 VLNIAISSHE

-307 RFKNEERVCNSI
+307 RFKNEERVCNSV
-319 TRTVLAALVN
+319 TKTVLAALVN
-329 TGIADANIEKTSIK
+329 TGIADANIEKTSMK
-343 TAINEASS
+343 TAINKASS
-351 TKVQASKIVGRST
+351 AKVQTSKIVGHST
-364 DTASNHRIFKE
+364 DIASNSRIFKE
-375 YERIIW
+375 DERIIW
-381 GNTLSAERPST
+381 GNMLSAERPST

-401 RACYMSESNRDEL
+401 RACYRSESNRDEL
-414 NPFPARA
+414 NPFPARV
-421 ADVKGSDAADNSPTA
+421 ADMG
-436 LYDNMSESE
+436 ESE

-461 QTQIT
+461 QTQIN
-466 ETLLEKERFEVKG
+466 ETLLEKEKFEVKG
-479 CLFDTYWIIEQGDTV
+479 CLFDTYWIIEQGNTV

-503 ERKLYNEY
+503 ERKLYNDY
-511 INVPEESKSQVLL
+511 INVPEKPKSQVLL

-612 AGQSISDEEIQALLE
+612 AGQRISDEEIQALLE

>member
-1 MKKIKVLSTLVSNQ
+1 MKRIKVLSTLVSNQ

-56 RVTDNGS
+56 RVADNGG
-63 GIDADDVRTAFMRH
+63 GINADDVRTAFMRH

-91 GTLGFRGEALASI
+91 ATLGFRGEALASI

-116 HGNDYGTLFA
+116 HGNDYGTLFV

-191 QNGNPVYKSAGDG
+191 QNGNTVYKSAGDG

-212 VYGSSVIDNLRR
+212 VYGSGVIDNLRR

-240 EALSQST
+240 ETLSQST

-263 KLSFAVQRAFETR
+263 KLSYAVQRAFETR

-285 VLNIAISSYE
+285 VLNIAISSHE

-307 RFKNEERVCNSI
+307 RFKNEERVCNSV
-319 TRTVLAALVN
+319 TKTVLAALVN
-329 TGIADANIEKTSIK
+329 TGIADANIEKTSMK
-343 TAINEASS
+343 TAINKASS
-351 TKVQASKIVGRST
+351 AKVQTSKIVGHST
-364 DTASNHRIFKE
+364 DIASNSRIFKE
-375 YERIIW
+375 DERIIW
-381 GNTLSAERPST
+381 GNMLSAERPST

-401 RACYMSESNRDEL
+401 RACYRSESNRDEL

-421 ADVKGSDAADNSPTA
+421 ADMG
-436 LYDNMSESE
+436 ESE

-461 QTQIT
+461 QTQIN
-466 ETLLEKERFEVKG
+466 ETLLEKEKFEVKG
-479 CLFDTYWIIEQGDTV
+479 CLFDTYWIIEQGNTV

-503 ERKLYNEY
+503 ERKLYNDY
-511 INVPEESKSQVLL
+511 INVPEKPKSQVLL

-612 AGQSISDEEIQALLE
+612 AGQRISDEEIQALLE

>member
-1 MKKIKVLSTLVSNQ
+1 MKRIKVLSTLVSNQ

-56 RVTDNGS
+56 RVADNGG
-63 GIDADDVRTAFMRH
+63 GINADDVRTAFMRH

-91 GTLGFRGEALASI
+91 ATLGFRGEALASI

-116 HGNDYGTLFA
+116 HGNDYGTLFV

-191 QNGNPVYKSAGDG
+191 QNGNTVYKSAGDG

-212 VYGSSVIDNLRR
+212 VYGSGVIDNLRR

-240 EALSQST
+240 ETLSQST

-263 KLSFAVQRAFETR
+263 KLSYAVQRAFETR

-285 VLNIAISSYE
+285 VLNIAISSRE

-307 RFKNEERVCNSI
+307 RFKNEERVCNSV
-319 TRTVLAALVN
+319 TKTVLAALVN

-351 TKVQASKIVGRST
+351 AKVQTSKIVGRST
-364 DTASNHRIFKE
+364 DAASNSRIFKE
-375 YERIIW
+375 DGRIIW
-381 GNTLSAERPST
+381 GNMLSAERPST

-401 RACYMSESNRDEL
+401 RACYRSESNRDEL

-421 ADVKGSDAADNSPTA
+421 ADMG
-436 LYDNMSESE
+436 ESE

-461 QTQIT
+461 QTQIN
-466 ETLLEKERFEVKG
+466 ETLLEKEKSEVKG
-479 CLFDTYWIIEQGDTV
+479 CLFDTYWIIEQGNTV

-511 INVPEESKSQVLL
+511 INVPEKPKSQVLL

-564 AVPAFIGSL
+564 AVPAFIDSL

-612 AGQSISDEEIQALLE
+612 AGQRISDEEIQALLE

>member
-1 MKKIKVLSTLVSNQ
+1 MKRIKVLSTLVSNQ

-43 VTVETTGGGIEYI
+43 VTVETSGGGIEYI
-56 RVTDNGS
+56 RVADNGG
-63 GIDADDVRTAFMRH
+63 GINADDVRTAFMRH

-116 HGNDYGTLFA
+116 HGNDYGTLFV

-191 QNGNPVYKSAGDG
+191 QNGNTVYKSAGDG

-212 VYGSSVIDNLRR
+212 VYGSGVIDNLRR

-240 EALSQST
+240 ETLSQST

-263 KLSFAVQRAFETR
+263 KLSYAVQRAFETR

-285 VLNIAISSYE
+285 VLNIAISSHE

-307 RFKNEERVCNSI
+307 RFKNEERVCNSV
-319 TRTVLAALVN
+319 TKTVLAALVN

-351 TKVQASKIVGRST
+351 AKVQTSKIVGRST
-364 DTASNHRIFKE
+364 DAASNSRIFKE
-375 YERIIW
+375 GERIIW
-381 GNTLSAERPST
+381 GNMLSAERPST

-401 RACYMSESNRDEL
+401 RACYRSESNRDEL

-421 ADVKGSDAADNSPTA
+421 ADMG
-436 LYDNMSESE
+436 ESE

-454 KRAVSAE
+454 KRSVSAE
-461 QTQIT
+461 QTQIN
-466 ETLLEKERFEVKG
+466 ETLLEKEKFEVKG
-479 CLFDTYWIIEQGDTV
+479 CLFDTYWIIEQGNTV

-503 ERKLYNEY
+503 ERKLYNDY
-511 INVPEESKSQVLL
+511 INVPEKPKSQVLL

-578 ISDAVAAIRSFGKKA
+578 ISDAVAAIRSLGKKA

-612 AGQSISDEEIQALLE
+612 AGQRISDEEIQALLE

-651 DFEKMFKRVV
+651 DFEKMFKRVI

>member
-1 MKKIKVLSTLVSNQ
+1 MKRIKVLSTLVSNQ

-30 ELVENAIDAMSKS
+30 ELVENAIDATSKS

-56 RVTDNGS
+56 RVADNGG
-63 GIDADDVRTAFMRH
+63 GINADDVRTAFMRH

-91 GTLGFRGEALASI
+91 ATLGFRGEALASI
-104 ASVARVSIKTRT
+104 ASVARVSIKTRI
-116 HGNDYGTLFA
+116 HGNDYGTLFV

-134 LSQCGCPEG
+134 LLQCGCPEG

-191 QNGNPVYKSAGDG
+191 QNGNTVYKSAGDG

-212 VYGSSVIDNLRR
+212 VYGSGVIDNLRR

-240 EALSQST
+240 ETLSQST

-263 KLSFAVQRAFETR
+263 KLSYAVQRAFETR

-285 VLNIAISSYE
+285 VLNIAISSHE

-307 RFKNEERVCNSI
+307 RFKNEERVCNSV
-319 TRTVLAALVN
+319 TKTVLAALVN

-351 TKVQASKIVGRST
+351 AKVQTSKIVGRST
-364 DTASNHRIFKE
+364 DAAPNSRIFKE
-375 YERIIW
+375 DERIIW
-381 GNTLSAERPST
+381 GNMLSAERPST

-401 RACYMSESNRDEL
+401 RACYRSESNRDEL

-421 ADVKGSDAADNSPTA
+421 ADMG
-436 LYDNMSESE
+436 ESE
-445 ETVPTVFIK
+445 ETVPTVLIK

-461 QTQIT
+461 QTQIN
-466 ETLLEKERFEVKG
+466 ETLLEKENFEVKG
-479 CLFDTYWIIEQGDTV
+479 CLFDTYWIIEQGNTV

-511 INVPEESKSQVLL
+511 INIPEKPQSQVLL

-564 AVPAFIGSL
+564 AVPAFIDSL

-612 AGQSISDEEIQALLE
+612 AGQRISDEEIQALLE

-651 DFEKMFKRVV
+651 DFEKMFKRVI

>member
-1 MKKIKVLSTLVSNQ
+1 MKRIKVLSTLVSNQ

-43 VTVETTGGGIEYI
+43 VTVETSGGGIEYI
-56 RVTDNGS
+56 RVADNGG
-63 GIDADDVRTAFMRH
+63 GINADDVRTAFMRH

-116 HGNDYGTLFA
+116 HGNDYGTLFV

-191 QNGNPVYKSAGDG
+191 QNGNTVYKSAGDG

-212 VYGSSVIDNLRR
+212 VYGSGVIDNLRR

-240 EALSQST
+240 ETLSQST

-263 KLSFAVQRAFETR
+263 KLSYAVQRAFETR

-285 VLNIAISSYE
+285 VLNIAISSHE

-307 RFKNEERVCNSI
+307 RFKNEERVCNSV
-319 TRTVLAALVN
+319 TKTVLAALVN

-351 TKVQASKIVGRST
+351 AKVQTSKIVGRST
-364 DTASNHRIFKE
+364 DAASNSRIFKE
-375 YERIIW
+375 GERIIW
-381 GNTLSAERPST
+381 GNMLSAERPST

-401 RACYMSESNRDEL
+401 RACYRSESNRDEL

-421 ADVKGSDAADNSPTA
+421 ADMG
-436 LYDNMSESE
+436 ESE

-454 KRAVSAE
+454 KRSVSAE
-461 QTQIT
+461 QTQIN
-466 ETLLEKERFEVKG
+466 ETLLEKEKFEVKG
-479 CLFDTYWIIEQGDTV
+479 CLFDTYWIIEQGNTV

-503 ERKLYNEY
+503 ERKLYNDY
-511 INVPEESKSQVLL
+511 INVPEKPKSQVLL

-612 AGQSISDEEIQALLE
+612 AGQRISDEEIQALLE

>member
-1 MKKIKVLSTLVSNQ
+1 MKRIKVLSTLVSNQ

-56 RVTDNGS
+56 RVADNGG
-63 GIDADDVRTAFMRH
+63 GINADDVRTAFMRH

-91 GTLGFRGEALASI
+91 ATLGFRGEALASI

-116 HGNDYGTLFA
+116 HGNDYGTLFV

-191 QNGNPVYKSAGDG
+191 QNGNTVYKSAGDG

-212 VYGSSVIDNLRR
+212 VYGSGVIDNLRR

-240 EALSQST
+240 ETLSQST

-263 KLSFAVQRAFETR
+263 KLSYAVQRAFETR

-285 VLNIAISSYE
+285 VLNIAISSHE

-307 RFKNEERVCNSI
+307 RFKNEERVCNSV
-319 TRTVLAALVN
+319 TKTVLAALVN

-351 TKVQASKIVGRST
+351 AKVQTSKIVGRST
-364 DTASNHRIFKE
+364 DIRPIPHSFNEDKG
-375 YERIIW
+375 IIW
-381 GNTLSAERPST
+381 GNMLSAERPST

-401 RACYMSESNRDEL
+401 RACYRSESNRDEL

-421 ADVKGSDAADNSPTA
+421 ADMG
-436 LYDNMSESE
+436 ESE

-461 QTQIT
+461 QTQIN
-466 ETLLEKERFEVKG
+466 ETLLEKEKFEVKG
-479 CLFDTYWIIEQGDTV
+479 CLFDTYWIIEQGNTV

-503 ERKLYNEY
+503 ERKLYNDY
-511 INVPEESKSQVLL
+511 INVPEKPKSQVLL

-612 AGQSISDEEIQALLE
+612 AGQRISDEEIQALLE

-651 DFEKMFKRVV
+651 DFEKMFKRVI

>member
-1 MKKIKVLSTLVSNQ
+1 MKRIKVLSTLVSNQ

-56 RVTDNGS
+56 RVADNGG
-63 GIDADDVRTAFMRH
+63 GINADDVRTAFMRH

-91 GTLGFRGEALASI
+91 ATLGFRGEALASI

-116 HGNDYGTLFA
+116 HGNDYGTLFV

-191 QNGNPVYKSAGDG
+191 QNGNTVYKSAGDG

-212 VYGSSVIDNLRR
+212 VYGSGVIDNLRR

-240 EALSQST
+240 ETLSQST

-263 KLSFAVQRAFETR
+263 KLSYAVQRAFETR

-285 VLNIAISSYE
+285 VLNIAISSHE

-307 RFKNEERVCNSI
+307 RFKNEERVCNSV
-319 TRTVLAALVN
+319 TKTVLAALVN
-329 TGIADANIEKTSIK
+329 TGIADANIEKTSMK
-343 TAINEASS
+343 TAINKASS
-351 TKVQASKIVGRST
+351 AKVQTSKIVGHST
-364 DTASNHRIFKE
+364 DIASNSRIFKE
-375 YERIIW
+375 DERIIW
-381 GNTLSAERPST
+381 GNMLSAERPST

-401 RACYMSESNRDEL
+401 RACYRSESNRDEL

-421 ADVKGSDAADNSPTA
+421 ADMG
-436 LYDNMSESE
+436 ESE

-461 QTQIT
+461 QTQIN
-466 ETLLEKERFEVKG
+466 ETLLEKEKFEVKG
-479 CLFDTYWIIEQGDTV
+479 CLFDTYWIIEQGNTV

-511 INVPEESKSQVLL
+511 INVPEKPKSQVLL

-612 AGQSISDEEIQALLE
+612 AGQRISDEEIQALLE

-651 DFEKMFKRVV
+651 DIE

>member
-1 MKKIKVLSTLVSNQ
+1 MKRIKVLSTLVSNQ

-56 RVTDNGS
+56 RVADNGG
-63 GIDADDVRTAFMRH
+63 GINADDVRTAFMRH

-116 HGNDYGTLFA
+116 HGNDYGTLFV

-191 QNGNPVYKSAGDG
+191 QNGNTVYKSAGDG

-212 VYGSSVIDNLRR
+212 VYGSGVIDNLRR

-240 EALSQST
+240 ETLSQST

-263 KLSFAVQRAFETR
+263 KLSYAVQRAFETR

-285 VLNIAISSYE
+285 VLNIAISSHE

-307 RFKNEERVCNSI
+307 RFKNEERVCNSV
-319 TRTVLAALVN
+319 TKTVLAALVN
-329 TGIADANIEKTSIK
+329 TGIADADIEKTSIR
-343 TAINEASS
+343 TATNE
-351 TKVQASKIVGRST
+351 VSK
-364 DTASNHRIFKE
+364 
-375 YERIIW
+375 
-381 GNTLSAERPST
+381 SAESAEIKET
-392 LSEYSVSNL
+392 KMEIKELKEKTSLLTELSLSIKALAENL
-401 RACYMSESNRDEL
+401 K
-414 NPFPARA
+414 
-421 ADVKGSDAADNSPTA
+421 DVK
-436 LYDNMSESE
+436 
-445 ETVPTVFIK
+445 ETVTDIK
-454 KRAVSAE
+454 N
-461 QTQIT
+461 
-466 ETLLEKERFEVKG
+466 
-479 CLFDTYWIIEQGDTV
+479 EQGDMKNEISDLKQLPARQKSKIFDKVVLAVIAAIGGGILTFVLKTV
-494 FFLDQHAAH
+494 F
-503 ERKLYNEY
+503 
-511 INVPEESKSQVLL
+511 P
-524 VPQTVK
+524 
-530 LDAREYDTLINNLSE
+530 
-545 LETIGF
+545 TIF
-551 DIEDFGAMTISVR
+551 S
-564 AVPAFIGSL
+564 
-573 HIGSF
+573 
-578 ISDAVAAIRSFGKKA
+578 
-593 QSELLRASL
+593 
-602 IQSACKHAIK
+602 
-612 AGQSISDEEIQALLE
+612 
-627 YYSANGAPLT
+627 
-637 CPHGRPVMVKMTKK
+637 
-651 DFEKMFKRVV
+651 

>member
-1 MKKIKVLSTLVSNQ
+1 MKRIKVLSTLVSNQ

-56 RVTDNGS
+56 RVADNGG
-63 GIDADDVRTAFMRH
+63 GINADDVRTAFMRH

-91 GTLGFRGEALASI
+91 ATLGFRGEALASI

-116 HGNDYGTLFA
+116 HGNDYGTLFV

-191 QNGNPVYKSAGDG
+191 QNGNTVYKSAGDG

-212 VYGSSVIDNLRR
+212 VYGSGVIDNLRR

-240 EALSQST
+240 ETLSQST

-263 KLSFAVQRAFETR
+263 KLSYAVQRAFETR

-285 VLNIAISSYE
+285 VLNIAISSHE

-307 RFKNEERVCNSI
+307 RFKNEERVCNSV
-319 TRTVLAALVN
+319 TKTVLAALVN

-351 TKVQASKIVGRST
+351 AKVQTSKIVGRST
-364 DTASNHRIFKE
+364 DAAPNSRIFKE
-375 YERIIW
+375 DERIIW
-381 GNTLSAERPST
+381 GNMLSAERPST

-401 RACYMSESNRDEL
+401 RACYGSESNRDEL

-421 ADVKGSDAADNSPTA
+421 ADMG
-436 LYDNMSESE
+436 ESE
-445 ETVPTVFIK
+445 ETVPTVLIK

-461 QTQIT
+461 QTQIN
-466 ETLLEKERFEVKG
+466 ETLLEKENFEVKG
-479 CLFDTYWIIEQGDTV
+479 CLFDTYWIIEQGNTV

-511 INVPEESKSQVLL
+511 INIPEESKSQVLL

-545 LETIGF
+545 FEAIGF

-564 AVPAFIGSL
+564 AVPAFIDSL
-573 HIGSF
+573 HISSF

-612 AGQSISDEEIQALLE
+612 AGQRISDEEIQALLE

>member
-1 MKKIKVLSTLVSNQ
+1 MKRIKVLSTLVSNQ

-43 VTVETTGGGIEYI
+43 VTVETSGGGIEYI
-56 RVTDNGS
+56 RVADNGG
-63 GIDADDVRTAFMRH
+63 GINADDVRTAFMRH

-116 HGNDYGTLFA
+116 HGNDYGTLFV

-191 QNGNPVYKSAGDG
+191 QNGNTVYKSAGDG

-212 VYGSSVIDNLRR
+212 VYGSGVIDNLRR

-240 EALSQST
+240 ETLSQST

-263 KLSFAVQRAFETR
+263 KLSYAVQRAFETR

-285 VLNIAISSYE
+285 VLNIAISSHE

-307 RFKNEERVCNSI
+307 RFKNEERVCNSV
-319 TRTVLAALVN
+319 TKTVLAALVN

-351 TKVQASKIVGRST
+351 AKVQTSKIVGRST
-364 DTASNHRIFKE
+364 DAASNSRIFKE
-375 YERIIW
+375 DERIIW
-381 GNTLSAERPST
+381 GNMLSAERPST

-401 RACYMSESNRDEL
+401 RACYRSESNRDEL

-421 ADVKGSDAADNSPTA
+421 ADMG
-436 LYDNMSESE
+436 ESE

-454 KRAVSAE
+454 KRSVSAE
-461 QTQIT
+461 QTQIN
-466 ETLLEKERFEVKG
+466 ETLLEKEKFEVKG
-479 CLFDTYWIIEQGDTV
+479 CLFDTYWIIEQGNTV

-503 ERKLYNEY
+503 ERKLYNDY
-511 INVPEESKSQVLL
+511 INVPEKPKSQVLL

-612 AGQSISDEEIQALLE
+612 AGQRISDEEIQALLE

-651 DFEKMFKRVV
+651 DFEKMFKRVI

>member
-1 MKKIKVLSTLVSNQ
+1 MKRIKVLSTLVSNQ

-43 VTVETTGGGIEYI
+43 VTVETSGGGIEYI
-56 RVTDNGS
+56 RVADNGG
-63 GIDADDVRTAFMRH
+63 GINADDVRTAFMRH

-91 GTLGFRGEALASI
+91 ATLGFRGEALASI

-116 HGNDYGTLFA
+116 HGNDYGTLFV

-191 QNGNPVYKSAGDG
+191 QNGNTVYKSAGDG

-212 VYGSSVIDNLRR
+212 VYGSGVIDNLRR

-240 EALSQST
+240 ETLSQST

-263 KLSFAVQRAFETR
+263 KLSYAVQRAFETR

-285 VLNIAISSYE
+285 VLNIAISSHE

-307 RFKNEERVCNSI
+307 RFKNEERVCNSV
-319 TRTVLAALVN
+319 TKAVLAALVN
-329 TGIADANIEKTSIK
+329 TGIADANIEKTSMK
-343 TAINEASS
+343 TAINKASS
-351 TKVQASKIVGRST
+351 AKVQTSKIVGRST
-364 DTASNHRIFKE
+364 DAASNSRIFKE
-375 YERIIW
+375 DERIIW
-381 GNTLSAERPST
+381 GNMLSAERPST

-401 RACYMSESNRDEL
+401 RACYRSESNRDEL

-421 ADVKGSDAADNSPTA
+421 ADMG
-436 LYDNMSESE
+436 ESE

-461 QTQIT
+461 QTQIN
-466 ETLLEKERFEVKG
+466 ETLLEKEKFEVKG
-479 CLFDTYWIIEQGDTV
+479 CLFDTYWIIEQGNTV

-503 ERKLYNEY
+503 ERKLYNDY
-511 INVPEESKSQVLL
+511 INVPEKPKSQVLL

-612 AGQSISDEEIQALLE
+612 AGQRISDEEIQALLE